1 MSCSH
6 EKCPVC
12 GKDLLHAKY
21 LNQLCVVLSQKTSFV
36 ESICNQVKEL
46 SDESEY
52 PQHLFF
58 QVTSLYG
65 QLMYEK
71 INFPSRNFEVEVNY
85 IKVSKQSVITYF
97 NVANSASTTPATKL
111 EINRLLELDYPKLEK
126 VIRKVKTLAPFL

>member
-36 ESICNQVKEL
+36 ESVCNQMADPP
-46 SDESEY
+46 DESVY
-52 PQHLFF
+52 PTHLFF
-58 QVTSLYG
+58 QITSLYG
-65 QLMYEK
+65 ALLYEK
-71 INFPSRNFEVEVNY
+71 INFPYKSFEVEVNY
-85 IKVSKQSVITYF
+85 TKIAKQSVITYF
-97 NVANSASTTPATKL
+97 SPPNVLKSVPPTKL